1 MFVGTNINTHP
12 HHHHTN
18 ITVSAVLR
26 AHAMVSHIGRV
37 QIGVEPQ
44 VCWHYADIVGVRKK
58 KFKDTLLDHPEWTA
72 SSAGVVY

>member
-1 MFVGTNINTHP
+1 MSNCDWKIVGT
-12 HHHHTN
+12 
-18 ITVSAVLR
+18 SGGAV
-26 AHAMVSHIGRV
+26 VYPESTTGRP

-72 SSAGVVY
+72 SSAGVV